1 MAFISENNLAALIGT
16 SNRTVQTWGKNG
28 LYPLHQQ
35 NGAWGFDMEELKSI
49 PEVEAMLQSNWEA
62 ESTVTPVRQFNS
74 IELFA
79 GGGGLAL
86 GMSLAGFHHVL
97 LNEFETAACKTLKT
111 NKPEWNV
118 IEGDVRHIDFT
129 PLRGKIDFLSGG
141 FPCQAFSYA
150 GKGAGFND
158 TRGTL
163 FFELAR
169 AVKEIQP
176 KVFMGENV
184 KGLISHENGRTFETI
199 KNTIAELGYT
209 LVEPRVLRAIMY
221 QVPQKRERL
230 ILIAIRNDIA
240 QNVEF
245 HWPTPYHEVLT
256 LRDALYKSVIYE
268 NDVPVSEGVQYPEK
282 KKRVL
287 AMVPQGGDWRNL
299 PEEVAKDYMGGSWL
313 LGGGKTGMARRL
325 SLDEPSLTLTCS
337 PCQKQ
342 TERCHPLETRP
353 LSIREYARIQTF
365 PDNWVFQGSMSD
377 KYKQIGNAVPVNLA
391 WAVGRS
397 LIRLFNDIQRIMPE
411 NTQNCTEAVREIM
424 HKQSLLEVVKDHN
437 TQTSTVTNKYHEL
450 NFLDLFDQYALNSI
464 TDNSMVHDDINW
476 EKYGGKPQQAA
487 MVDETKNV
495 LISLVKKD
503 NEKMFLDGSA
513 TIYYTGKK
521 FPTSVAL
528 NKLFYFMPYIK
539 GKGVRDLFFIKIAR
553 LGYRKEGTAEEDRN
567 DLRLV
572 FEVEFVKQLF
582 ADYKPVELRI
592 WQTFTDT
599 TVGKLIKQAYA

>member
-1 MAFISENNLAALIGT
+1 MTFISENNLAALIGT
-16 SNRTVQTWGKNG
+16 SNRTVQTWGRNG
-28 LYPLHQQ
+28 LYPLRVQ
-35 NGAWGFDMEELKSI
+35 NGISGFEMEDLKVI
-49 PEVEAMLQSNWEA
+49 PEIDSMLKSNWEN
-62 ESTVTPVRQFNS
+62 ESRVVPVRQFNS
-74 IELFA
+74 VELFA

-111 NKPEWNV
+111 NRPEWNV

-129 PLRGKIDFLSGG
+129 PLRGKVDFLSGG

-199 KNTIAELGYT
+199 KNAIAELGYT

-240 QNVEF
+240 KRVEF

-256 LRDALYKSVIYE
+256 LRDALYQSVIFDS
-268 NDVPVSEGVQYPEK
+268 DVPVSEGAQYPEK

-299 PEEVAKDYMGGSWL
+299 PEDVAKDYMGGSWL

-353 LSIREYARIQTF
+353 LSVREYARIQTF
-365 PDNWVFQGSMSD
+365 PDSWNFQGSMSD

-397 LIRLFNDIQRIMPE
+397 LIRLFNDIQNIMPE
-411 NTQNCTEAVREIM
+411 VTQDCSEAVREIV
-424 HKQSLLEVVKDHN
+424 HKQSQLVVVKDHN
-437 TQTSTVTNKYHEL
+437 TQTSTVTNKYQEL

-464 TDNSMVHDDINW
+464 ADNCMVHEDINW
-476 EKYGGKPQQAA
+476 EEYGEKPQLEP
-487 MVDETKNV
+487 MVDENRNV

-521 FPTSVAL
+521 FPASVAL

-539 GKGVRDLFFIKIAR
+539 GKGVRDLFLIRIAR
-553 LGYRKEGTAEEDRN
+553 LGYRKEGTPEEDKN

-572 FEVEFVKQLF
+572 LEVQFVKQLF
-582 ADYKPVELRI
+582 DDFKPVELKI
-592 WQTFTDT
+592 WRTFTDT
-599 TVGKLIKQAYA
+599 TIGKLIDG